1 MFDALTFLSFQL
13 GVGSLILLQLNWY
26 SVLLGASSLGIVVLY
41 PVMKRLTYYPQLVLG
56 LAFNWG

>member
-26 SVLLGASSLGIVVLY
+26 SVLLGSSSLGIVVLY